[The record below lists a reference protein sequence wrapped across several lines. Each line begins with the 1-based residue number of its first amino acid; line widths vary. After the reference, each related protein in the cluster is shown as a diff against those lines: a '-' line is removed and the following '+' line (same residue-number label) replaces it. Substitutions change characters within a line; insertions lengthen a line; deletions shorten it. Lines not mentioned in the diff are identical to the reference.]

1 MSDHGSN
8 VTPINKEAMAELI
21 AMREQ
26 AAAHS
31 AANAPVLT
39 AEGYPAPPEMKVT
52 RQQMKDARLP
62 LNFRD
67 YCAHILIPLNECRRE
82 TWFSPYKCTEL
93 RHAHE
98 KCEYDEYMRRVEIA
112 RIKRKEAA

>member
-39 AEGYPAPPEMKVT
+39 AEGYPAPPGNVAPP
-52 RQQMKDARLP
+52 RPP
-62 LNFRD
+62 LSLHPS
-67 YCAHILIPLNECRRE
+67 A
-82 TWFSPYKCTEL
+82 
-93 RHAHE
+93 
-98 KCEYDEYMRRVEIA
+98 
-112 RIKRKEAA
+112 

>member
-1 MSDHGSN
+1 
-8 VTPINKEAMAELI
+8 
-21 AMREQ
+21 
-26 AAAHS
+26 
-31 AANAPVLT
+31 
-39 AEGYPAPPEMKVT
+39 MKVT

-98 KCEYDEYMRRVEIA
+98 KCEYDEC
-112 RIKRKEAA
+112 AASPGLEQPRHHAHSCMPTAQRMPAPSLFGLPFVPPQPLLPSRLCFTQAFALAFLQVYA

>member
-39 AEGYPAPPEMKVT
+39 AEGYPAPPGNVAPPRPPPT
-52 RQQMKDARLP
+52 PPPPLPPPLCVSSLAQRLS
-62 LNFRD
+62 LCVR
-67 YCAHILIPLNECRRE
+67 LSQR
-82 TWFSPYKCTEL
+82 
-93 RHAHE
+93 
-98 KCEYDEYMRRVEIA
+98 
-112 RIKRKEAA
+112 